1 MTEELAVPAI
11 VRSVGAM
18 AIEAPGSV
26 GALLVTLVVNVA
38 LQITTSALGAEGGV
52 LRMVMLT
59 STWRNVIMVSCLSIP
74 YIEFPRHP
82 TSCALH
88 T

>member
-59 STWRNVIMVSCLSIP
+59 STDSAYLSGAAAWSLVSSLYQSALTFLS
-74 YIEFPRHP
+74 
-82 TSCALH
+82 
-88 T
+88 